1 MDTFAHKLIAWH
13 AVHGR
18 HDLPWQVRPTPYGVW
33 VAEVMLQQTQV
44 ATVVPYYERFMRRFP
59 TVEDLAAAP
68 LDEVLGLWAGL
79 GYYARGRNLHRSA
92 RIVVKEWEG
101 RLPDSYDGL
110 LSLPGIG
117 RSTAGAMLAQA
128 HGRRYAILDGNV
140 KRVLARYH
148 AVEGWPGEAAVER
161 TLWKYAESH
170 TPSDKVAAYTQAIM
184 DLGATVCTRR
194 RPRCTTCP
202 VVPGCAARRACIEER
217 LPAPRPRRDR
227 PHRTST
233 VLVVI
238 NPQGRVLLERRP
250 EQGVWG
256 GLYSF
261 PELPDGE
268 EAEQWCRR
276 VLGARVRTVEAGDAV
291 THSLTHFDLQL
302 APLVVRLAGGP
313 NIVRDDRDRFW
324 HDPATA
330 PVVGVAA
337 PIAAALRRL
346 GDGQDQEIL
355 QSAGQGQ
362 EPEPRDPPSTAPR
375 A

>member
-1 MDTFAHKLIAWH
+1 MDSFARKLIDWH
-13 AVHGR
+13 AIHGR
-18 HDLPWQVRPTPYGVW
+18 HDLPWQDRATPYTIW

-44 ATVVPYYERFMRRFP
+44 ATVAPYYERFMRRFP
-59 TVEDLAAAP
+59 TLAELAAAP
-68 LDEVLGLWAGL
+68 LDDVLGLWAGL

-101 RLPDSYDGL
+101 RLPDSFDGL

-117 RSTAGAMLAQA
+117 RSTAGAILAQA

-148 AVEGWPGEAAVER
+148 AVKGWPGEAAVER
-161 TLWKYAESH
+161 ALWEYAESH
-170 TPSDKVAAYTQAIM
+170 TPTDKAAAYTQAIM

-194 RPRCTTCP
+194 RPSCTKCP
-202 VVPGCAARRACIEER
+202 VVRDCAARRAGIEDR
-217 LPAPRPRRDR
+217 LPVPRPKRNR
-227 PHRTST
+227 PRKSAI

-238 NPQGRVLLERRP
+238 GPGGRVLLERRP

-268 EAEQWCRR
+268 KAELWCARK
-276 VLGARVRTVEAGDAV
+276 LGARVSSVEAWEPV
-291 THSLTHFDLQL
+291 LHSLTHVDLVL
-302 APLVVRLAGGP
+302 APQQVWLAGSP
-313 NIVRDDRDRFW
+313 NMVGDDWDRIW

-346 GDGQDQEIL
+346 GDGREKAIL
-355 QSAGQGQ
+355 PAAGQAQ
-362 EPEPRDPPSTAPR
+362 EPEPRDPPATAPR

>member
-1 MDTFAHKLIAWH
+1 MDSFARKLIDWH

-18 HDLPWQVRPTPYGVW
+18 HDLPWQLDPTPYGIW

-44 ATVVPYYERFMRRFP
+44 TTVAPYYERFMQRFP
-59 TVEDLAAAP
+59 TLEALAAAP
-68 LDEVLGLWAGL
+68 LDEVLALWAGL

-92 RIVVKEWEG
+92 RIVIERWAG
-101 RLPDSYDGL
+101 TLPDSLDGL

-117 RSTAGAMLAQA
+117 RSTAGAILAQA
-128 HGRRYAILDGNV
+128 YGQRAAILDGNV

-161 TLWKYAESH
+161 TLWAHAERH
-170 TPSDKVAAYTQAIM
+170 TPGEQIGAYTQAIM

-194 RPRCTTCP
+194 QPKCAVCP
-202 VVPGCAARRACIEER
+202 VVPGCAARRAGIEAR
-217 LPAPRPRRDR
+217 LPAPRPKAARQRR
-227 PHRTST
+227 TAT

-238 NPQGRVLLERRP
+238 DPAGSVLLERRP

-268 EAEQWCRR
+268 DVEQWCYRK
-276 VLGARVRTVEAGDAV
+276 LGAHVSSVEACDPV
-291 THSLTHFDLQL
+291 LHPLTHFDLVL
-302 APLVVRLAGGP
+302 APLQIRLACSPKMVGDG
-313 NIVRDDRDRFW
+313 RDRLW

-330 PVVGVAA
+330 QTVGVAV

-346 GDGQDQEIL
+346 GDG
-355 QSAGQGQ
+355 
-362 EPEPRDPPSTAPR
+362 
-375 A
+375 